1 MYRLTDDAK
10 FDKMI
15 NEPVERLV
23 VKLAVP
29 TVLIMLVSAM
39 YNSADMYFVGSLG
52 TAETGAIGVNLS
64 LMTIIQAA
72 GFFFGQGAGN
82 YVSRA
87 LGAKRREDAEK
98 MASTGFFLAFAF
110 GCAIAVLGTV
120 FVEPLA
126 LALGST
132 DTILP
137 YAAQYLRYILLAAPF
152 MVSSIALN
160 NILRFQGS
168 AVFSM
173 IGMVSGAVLNVA
185 LDPIFIFVLGL
196 GVAGAALATAISQ
209 VVGFALLLAGCFRG
223 GNVRISLK
231 NFSPRPER
239 CAELARGGAPSLLR
253 QTMMSVSTIILNNSA
268 KGIGGTEAFADAVI
282 AAVSVV
288 NRVVL
293 LSGSVMLGLGQGF
306 QPVCGFNFG
315 ARRFDRVK
323 RGFRFCVISS
333 SALLAVVAAGCFIFA
348 PDIVRF
354 FRDDKDVIEIGLYA
368 LRAQALAMP
377 LMSWIVLCNT
387 TLQTTGQT
395 LPASV
400 LSFARQG
407 VFQIPLL
414 LILVSAIGVRGIQIS
429 TPIADLCTFL
439 LSVPFG
445 VAALRKMKSGQEPA

>member
-1 MYRLTDDAK
+1 
-10 FDKMI
+10 MI
-15 NEPVERLV
+15 NEPVEKLIG
-23 VKLAVP
+23 KLAVP

-64 LMTIIQAA
+64 LMAIIQAT
-72 GFFFGQGAGN
+72 GFFFGQGSGN

-110 GCAIAVLGTV
+110 GCVIAVFGTL
-120 FVEPLA
+120 FIEPLA

-132 DTILP
+132 ETILP
-137 YAAQYLRYILLAAPF
+137 HAVRYLRYILLAAPF

-160 NILRFQGS
+160 NLLRFQGS
-168 AVFSM
+168 AIFSM

-185 LDPIFIFVLGL
+185 LDPLFIFVFDL
-196 GVAGAALATAISQ
+196 GVAGAAMATAISQ

-223 GNVRISLK
+223 GNVRISPK
-231 NFSPRPER
+231 NFSPSLAR
-239 CAELARGGAPSLLR
+239 CIDIARGGTPSLLR
-253 QTMMSVSTIILNNSA
+253 QAMMSVSVIVLNHSA
-268 KGIGGTEAFADAVI
+268 KGIGGTKEFVDAVI

-288 NRVVL
+288 NRVVM

-306 QPVCGFNFG
+306 QPVCGFNYG
-315 ARRFDRVK
+315 AGRYDRVR
-323 RGFRFCVISS
+323 RGFRFCVATSG
-333 SALLAVVAAGCFIFA
+333 ALLIIVAACCYVFA

-354 FRDDKDVIEIGLYA
+354 FRNDADVIAIGQYA
-368 LRAQALAMP
+368 LRAQAFVMP

-387 TLQTTGQT
+387 TLQTTGQA
-395 LPASV
+395 LPASI

-407 VFQIPLL
+407 FFQIPLL
-414 LILVSAIGVRGIQIS
+414 LILVSLLGVRGIQLA
-429 TPIADLCTFL
+429 TPIADFCTFL

-445 VAALRKMKSGQEPA
+445 VAAWRRMKVNAPSIDTPTY